1 MSTHIKPLE
10 NRQNQKYH
18 FIPDVPDMISYQ
30 NFRNEA
36 MDGIAGTE
44 EAFSL
49 FLIKKG
55 HGTHTVDGEVKE
67 VQNRQ
72 MHFVFS
78 GQINQWDLESGYE
91 IDRIMISGKIFETFG
106 SYLKYPFTH
115 YMKLGNISLSA
126 ESFEKFQYEFIN
138 IGAEV
143 KSGPEGQLTSEFRL
157 KVIMLM
163 LSKEIYRLHY
173 EKRMNSA
180 CLLSRFITL
189 VFEHFREQRTV
200 SFYADKLSVTT
211 NYLNILC
218 NKHLGKTATGII
230 NRELLAEIKQYLAA
244 SNVSI
249 KELAILMN
257 FSSITSFYA
266 FFKKYTGMTPK
277 EFQNQYTGINVLNR
291 IPEDL

>member
-1 MSTHIKPLE
+1 MGTIRLLE
-10 NRQNQKYH
+10 NKQNQKLH
-18 FIPDVPDMISYQ
+18 FATDVSDIILDHHFQNKVPDGVL
-30 NFRNEA
+30 F
-36 MDGIAGTE
+36 GE
-44 EAFSL
+44 EGFSL

-55 HGTHTVDGEVKE
+55 HGTHTVDGETKE
-67 VQNRQ
+67 IQNRQ
-72 MHFVFS
+72 LHFIFS
-78 GQINQWDLESGYE
+78 GQTSQWNLEDGYVINC
-91 IDRIMISGKIFETFG
+91 IMISGKIFETFG
-106 SYLKYPFTH
+106 SYLKYPFSH
-115 YMKLGNISLSA
+115 YMKLGSISLSD

-138 IGAEV
+138 IGAEL
-143 KSGPEGQLTSEFRL
+143 KGGQEEQLTSEFRL

-173 EKRMNSA
+173 EKRMDSA

-189 VFEHFREQRTV
+189 VFEHFRDQRTV
-200 SFYADKLSVTT
+200 SFYANKLAVTT

-230 NRELLAEIKQYLAA
+230 NRELLAEIKHYLTA

-249 KELAILMN
+249 KELSILMN
-257 FSSITSFYA
+257 FSSINSFYA

-277 EFQNQYTGINVLNR
+277 EFQNQYIGIDVLNK